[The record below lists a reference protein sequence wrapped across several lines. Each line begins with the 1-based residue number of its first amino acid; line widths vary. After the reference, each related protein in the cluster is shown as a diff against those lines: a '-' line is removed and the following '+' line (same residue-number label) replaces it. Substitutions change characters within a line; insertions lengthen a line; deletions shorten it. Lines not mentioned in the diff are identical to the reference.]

1 MMSLFFDAN
10 EKIDLNLPDAEVSY
24 YPNFLTFERANYLFN
39 TLLKETNWQQDDI
52 SVFGKTY
59 PQPRLTHLFANNN
72 KPYSYS
78 NITMYPSV
86 FPEELAI
93 TKVQI
98 EELLKLQFS
107 TCLANLYRTGQDS
120 NGWHADNEKELGTN
134 PIIASL
140 SLGASRWF
148 HLKHK
153 SDKSLKT
160 KIELTHGSL
169 LVMAG
174 ETQHHWLHQI
184 PKTKK
189 QLTERVNLTFRIIR

>member
-1 MMSLFFDAN
+1 MSLFFDPT
-10 EKIDLNLPDAEVSY
+10 EKIDLNLRNAEVSY
-24 YPNFLTFERANYLFN
+24 YPDFLNIEKANYLFN

-59 PQPRLTHLFANNN
+59 PQPRLTHLFANNK

-86 FPEELAI
+86 FPKELAV
-93 TKVQI
+93 TKAQI
-98 EELLKLQFS
+98 EELLQLKFS

-120 NGWHADNEKELGTN
+120 NGWHADNEKELGAN

-153 SDKSLKT
+153 SEKSLKT